1 MKKCNPTNSRFL
13 IARTVIVLSV
23 LLSLA
28 STSLAAPPH
37 NPLEPTRAMRYC
49 TDAGVTYYCLLNLQG
64 NTINGK
70 SCSFGDVNKN
80 NGQAIEGGDQRELFS
95 CLNFCSDWVCYY
107 IKDQQES
114 SGKPVTGSPCCNSN
128 SSGWKTTR

>member
-1 MKKCNPTNSRFL
+1 MKKLKPSNNSFVYLR
-13 IARTVIVLSV
+13 IAVSIILPALMVTS
-23 LLSLA
+23 SLA
-28 STSLAAPPH
+28 SPPR

-49 TDAGVTYYCLLNLQG
+49 TDAGVTWYCLLNLQG

-70 SCSFGDVNKN
+70 SCSFGDLNKN
-80 NGQAIEGGDQRELFS
+80 NGQAIEGCDRRDLFS

-114 SGKPVTGSPCCNSN
+114 SGKPVTGSPCCNS
-128 SSGWKTTR
+128 SSWKTTR